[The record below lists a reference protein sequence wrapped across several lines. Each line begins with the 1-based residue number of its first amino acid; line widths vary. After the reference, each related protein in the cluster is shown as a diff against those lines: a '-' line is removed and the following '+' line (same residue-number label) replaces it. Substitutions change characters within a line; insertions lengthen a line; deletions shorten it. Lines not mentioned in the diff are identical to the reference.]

1 MSDDKHDPSF
11 ADLVGKVRPL
21 RPDNTVTLQRPRP
34 PARPR
39 RRDPE
44 STETAQ
50 TLTPAV
56 LHDDEQPAVA
66 DGSYQRNGVQRSVLR
81 KLRRG
86 QYPVAAEIDLHGLN
100 LREAGVRLARFLEEA
115 RGRRFGCVRV
125 IHGKGLSSPGLK
137 AVLKP
142 QVLRWL
148 RGHDSVL
155 AYTPARDADG
165 GSGALYVLLRSRG
178 D

>member
-1 MSDDKHDPSF
+1 MTVKDDSGTF
-11 ADLVGKVRPL
+11 AHLVGKVKRL
-21 RPDNTVTLQRPRP
+21 RHDTVQLDRPRP
-34 PARPR
+34 LARPR
-39 RRDPE
+39 PV
-44 STETAQ
+44 ETAAI
-50 TLTPAV
+50 TPA
-56 LHDDEQPAVA
+56 LAPDIARDDDQAPAR

-86 QYPVAAEIDLHGLN
+86 QYPVAAELDLHGLT
-100 LREAGVRLARFLEEA
+100 LREAGARLAHFIDDA
-115 RGRRFGCVRV
+115 RGRRFSCVRV

-148 RGHDSVL
+148 RQHEAVL
-155 AYTPARDADG
+155 AYTPARDSDG

>member
-1 MSDDKHDPSF
+1 MADDPQDPSF
-11 ADLVGKVRPL
+11 AELIGKVRRL
-21 RPDNTVTLQRPRP
+21 RPDNTVELVLPRP
-34 PARPR
+34 AARPR
-39 RRDPE
+39 RPEPVADDP
-44 STETAQ
+44 AQ
-50 TLTPAV
+50 VLTPAV

-100 LREAGVRLARFLEEA
+100 LHEAGVRLARFLEEA